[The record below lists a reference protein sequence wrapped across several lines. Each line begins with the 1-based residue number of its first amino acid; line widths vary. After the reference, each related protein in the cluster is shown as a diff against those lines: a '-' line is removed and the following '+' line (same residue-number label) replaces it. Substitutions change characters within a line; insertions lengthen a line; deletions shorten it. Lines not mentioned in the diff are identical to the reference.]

1 MSEPTGPL
9 SLDDIFAADTEGLL
23 DQPEKAPVLTGQ
35 DRLQRS
41 FQEINDYIAE
51 HGKEPDPTV
60 HAIQERRLGA
70 RLEGIRANPEKI
82 ATLEDLDE
90 HGLLTNREEPEA
102 LSLDD
107 ILALGDDILDDA
119 TGILDTSTLPARI
132 KRSEPD
138 WIAKRRPAPD
148 FEQFKHLF
156 TTKQE
161 ELRSGAAG
169 LSPNPREADIK
180 EGVFFVLSGMLLF
193 IAEVGQ
199 TEIVAGRR
207 KERLRVI
214 FENGTQS
221 SMYRQSLTSRLH
233 EDDSFLVTQKD
244 ITLTQLEPE
253 DQLSGHLYVLR
264 SLSTHP
270 EVTSR
275 PNLHKIG
282 FTRHNVKKR
291 IANAERETTYLMAPV
306 EIVADYRTYNLK
318 ASVLEHLL
326 HVLFAHAR
334 IPFEQIGLTRTAA
347 EASEWFD
354 VPLETIDHAINLV
367 TNETITNW
375 QYDMPSGKLRPT
387 SHHAS

>member
-1 MSEPTGPL
+1 MSEPTAPS
-9 SLDDIFAADTEGLL
+9 SLDDIFTADTDGLL
-23 DQPEKAPVLTGQ
+23 DQPEKTVALSGQ
-35 DRLQRS
+35 DRLRRS
-41 FQEINDYIAE
+41 FLEINDFVTE
-51 HGKEPDPTV
+51 HGREPDATV
-60 HAIQERRLGA
+60 RTIQERRLGA
-70 RLEGIRANPEKI
+70 RLEGIRANPEK
-82 ATLEDLDE
+82 AKTLKELDE
-90 HGLLTNREEPEA
+90 HHLLEDAGEPQA

-107 ILALGDDILDDA
+107 ILAMDNDLLTDE
-119 TGILDTSTLPARI
+119 TGVLDTSTLPTRTV
-132 KRSEPD
+132 RNEPD
-138 WIAKRRPAPD
+138 WVAKRQPATD

-156 TTKQE
+156 TAKQE

-169 LSPNPREADIK
+169 LSANPREADIK

-214 FENGTQS
+214 FENGTES

-244 ITLTQLEPE
+244 LTLTQLEPG

-270 EVTSR
+270 EVTRR

-282 FTRHNVKKR
+282 FTRRDVKTR
-291 IANAERETTYLMAPV
+291 IANAERDTTYLMAPV

-318 ASVLEHLL
+318 ASILEHLL
-326 HVLFAHAR
+326 HILFAQAR
-334 IPFEQIGLTRTAA
+334 VPFEQVGLTGNAA
-347 EASEWFD
+347 QPSEWFN

-367 TNETITNW
+367 TNETVTNW
-375 QYDMPSGKLRPT
+375 QYDPDSQTLRPVS
-387 SHHAS
+387 SHT